1 MSQPFFSSAESP
13 HRSVA
18 VPSVQDCF
26 FFLGLKNPP
35 WAARRQEQSSGGG
48 AFSFLLLLI
57 WISPRHRFAPSP
69 LLHFLLLLLLLLP
82 YLHISWAFSI
92 GAGGRPS
99 CSALSPLHP
108 SALVFIAILILLS
121 LSTIPFSPRLS
132 AGQVAIGQDCEP
144 PPYVPPK
151 RVCELAVCAL
161 CALAAGTMS
170 TRAPPPPD
178 G

>member
-1 MSQPFFSSAESP
+1 MLQFHRCKIAFSSSASRTRRGP
-13 HRSVA
+13 PGV
-18 VPSVQDCF
+18 
-26 FFLGLKNPP
+26 KN
-35 WAARRQEQSSGGG
+35 RVRGGE

-69 LLHFLLLLLLLLP
+69 LLHFLLLLLP

-92 GAGGRPS
+92 GGGGRPS